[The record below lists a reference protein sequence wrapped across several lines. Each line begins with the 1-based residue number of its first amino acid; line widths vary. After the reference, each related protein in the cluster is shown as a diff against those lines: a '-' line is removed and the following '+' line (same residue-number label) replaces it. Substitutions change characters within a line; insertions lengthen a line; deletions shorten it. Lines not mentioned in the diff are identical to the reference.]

1 MICQEYILAGLTA
14 KQGMPAATQ
23 PHLHVQDITIICYR
37 CCATGKTD
45 VASHHAQLSS
55 YMHTPVGAGCILCRT
70 GTATIHAFAA
80 VRAALPTLR
89 SLVLE

>member
-1 MICQEYILAGLTA
+1 MHETTGVAYQDLSCTYLAHHE
-14 KQGMPAATQ
+14 PESIFS
-23 PHLHVQDITIICYR
+23 ITIICYR

-45 VASHHAQLSS
+45 VALHHAQLSS
-55 YMHTPVGAGCILCRT
+55 YMHTPVAAGCILCRT

>member
-1 MICQEYILAGLTA
+1 MHETTGVACQDFSYTYLARHELESVFFITFIC
-14 KQGMPAATQ
+14 
-23 PHLHVQDITIICYR
+23 CR